1 MGGPGDYHT
10 KWNKSEKDKC
20 HMILLICKVKK
31 FIQMNYL
38 QNRNIPREQ
47 TYGYQVE
54 GGKLEVSHVHM
65 ALFETKCLYAK
76 KMH

>member
-1 MGGPGDYHT
+1 M
-10 KWNKSEKDKC
+10 
-20 HMILLICKVKK
+20 
-31 FIQMNYL
+31 IQMNYL